1 MIFARAPAMMNPARI
16 DDAMRWSKRRYI
28 AYAAIQLRLICTLTG
43 AKTHSQAVP
52 S

>member
-1 MIFARAPAMMNPARI
+1 MTPARI

-43 AKTHSQAVP
+43 AKTHSPAVP